1 MESMNKIIASS
12 LAFTKQKQFSNPFFK
27 NTVLSIIGSGLNV
40 ILLGAYFVVL
50 ARALGPKEYG
60 AFAAVL
66 ALSRIFSFFA
76 SWGYGNILI
85 KNVSRDPS
93 KFQAYW
99 GICLLI
105 ILIGGLSLTLVV
117 LAISKVMLHLSISV
131 AAIVFISFS
140 DLIFAGI
147 LALSQQ
153 AYLSFDN
160 MLRYMQ
166 LQSGASAFRL
176 AGAIFMMVTV
186 REPSVLSWSILYL
199 ITGIIPSIFG
209 LALVNK
215 ELGRYIFG
223 MKIVKA
229 EILEGFY
236 FSVSQ
241 SSQTVYNDIDKTLLA
256 SMASLEVAGLYTAA
270 YRFIDFTFTPINGLL
285 ISSYA
290 NFFRHGWDGVRGSLN
305 WAKKIILWAGAYGLL
320 AAIGLYFI
328 AGLLPFF
335 LGSAYNET
343 AVILR
348 WLAPIIIFKSVEL
361 LIANILTGSGHQGVR
376 TSIQLIL
383 ALVNFLVT
391 IWLIQLYGWFGAVLA
406 SLGTEVLAVAS
417 FSIGVLVLLR
427 KPKIGQ
433 I

>member
-1 MESMNKIIASS
+1 MNKIIASS
-12 LAFTKQKQFSNPFFK
+12 LEISKRKPFSKTFVK
-27 NTVLSIIGSGLNV
+27 NTVLSIAGSGLNV
-40 ILLGAYFVVL
+40 FLLGIYFILL

-76 SWGYGNILI
+76 SWGYGNILL

-93 KFQAYW
+93 KFQGYW

-105 ILIGGLSLTLVV
+105 VLVGGLSLTLVV
-117 LAISKVMLHLSISV
+117 LAISKVVLHLSIPIV
-131 AAIVFISFS
+131 AIVFISFS

-176 AGAIFMMVTV
+176 AGVILMMVII
-186 REPSVLSWSILYL
+186 REPSVLSWSVLYL
-199 ITGIIPSIFG
+199 FTGIVPSIFG
-209 LALVNK
+209 IALVNK
-215 ELGRYIFG
+215 ELGRYKFG

-241 SSQTVYNDIDKTLLA
+241 SSQTIYNDIDKTLLA
-256 SMASLEVAGLYTAA
+256 SMATLEVTGLYTAA
-270 YRFIDFTFTPINGLL
+270 YRFVDFSFTPISGLL

-290 NFFRHGWDGVRGSLN
+290 NFFRHGVDGIRGSLN
-305 WAKKIILWAGAYGLL
+305 WARKIILWASAYGLL
-320 AAIGLYFI
+320 AAIVLYFI
-328 AGLLPFF
+328 SGLIPLL

-343 AVILR
+343 AEILR

-361 LIANILTGSGHQGVR
+361 LIANILTGSGHQGAR
-376 TSIQLIL
+376 TSIQLSL
-383 ALVNFLVT
+383 AVVNFMATV
-391 IWLIQLYGWFGAVLA
+391 WLIQLYGWFGAALA
-406 SLGTEVLAVAS
+406 SIGTEVLAVAS
-417 FSIGVLVLLR
+417 FS
-427 KPKIGQ
+427 
-433 I
+433 